1 MKTAILILAPFLFF
15 VFGNRP
21 SADADKYISIE
32 KLIKNRSI
40 AEQIT
45 GMGGYQENCIS
56 FDLKNT
62 TSDTIHVWIEPGRRL
77 ISGDSTLQDIFLV
90 KEIKTSIPPYESKKL
105 PGYGFCCEATMHA
118 PPAKSVFSIGTLAPA
133 PWVKLAEVINQ
144 NNFPPDAIQNA
155 VWVFSNN
162 HPVSSVADNNTPA
175 IDLLR
180 RTVASLKGIEL
191 PWYSISFEKDT
202 STLFSGRAEKL
213 WGSFEYSMKT
223 NAIVTIKVR
232 NQNGMLM
239 ATLMKA
245 MAHNPGKYLF
255 DVDLPVKNWKKGDYE
270 INIYEDY
277 SNLNLT
283 KKFTL

>member
-1 MKTAILILAPFLFF
+1 M
-15 VFGNRP
+15 
-21 SADADKYISIE
+21 
-32 KLIKNRSI
+32 
-40 AEQIT
+40 
-45 GMGGYQENCIS
+45 
-56 FDLKNT
+56 
-62 TSDTIHVWIEPGRRL
+62 
-77 ISGDSTLQDIFLV
+77 
-90 KEIKTSIPPYESKKL
+90 
-105 PGYGFCCEATMHA
+105 
-118 PPAKSVFSIGTLAPA
+118 
-133 PWVKLAEVINQ
+133 
-144 NNFPPDAIQNA
+144 
-155 VWVFSNN
+155 
-162 HPVSSVADNNTPA
+162 
-175 IDLLR
+175 
-180 RTVASLKGIEL
+180 VASLKGIEL

-223 NAIVTIKVR
+223 NAIVTINVR